1 MIKVSI
7 VVPCF
12 NEQETISDLVDC
24 LLSTKEKDFEL
35 ILVDNGSG
43 DRTRERIKKSA
54 EDYKFVK
61 GVYLAKNI
69 GYGGGIKAGLE
80 VASGEYVAWT
90 HADMQTLPSDIFKIV
105 NLYYKELN
113 KKNIL
118 KGRRVSK
125 RTFLERTITK
135 FFEHIFQLITKV
147 KIREINAQPKVFNK
161 SIMNMLDFKSMPDDF
176 TFDMY
181 FLLLC
186 QSKGIKIMD
195 HEVFFYKR
203 KFGEAKGG
211 GGSGLYQK
219 FKLGLVFLR
228 QIMTIKRKLEDENSS
243 T

>member
-12 NEQETISDLVDC
+12 NEQETISDMVDC
-24 LLSTKEKDFEL
+24 LSSSKEKDFEL
-35 ILVDNGSG
+35 ILVDNGS
-43 DRTRERIKKSA
+43 
-54 EDYKFVK
+54 EDQTGEIIRRSDENYKFVK
-61 GVYLAKNI
+61 AVYLEKNI

-80 VASGEYVAWT
+80 VATGKYIAWT
-90 HADMQTLPSDIFKIV
+90 HADMQTLPSDVFKII
-105 NLYYKELN
+105 NLHYKQLN
-113 KKNIL
+113 NKNVF
-118 KGRRVSK
+118 KGKRISK

-135 FFEHIFQLITKV
+135 FFEQIFQLITKV

-161 SIMNMLDFKSMPDDF
+161 SVMKKLDFTSMPDDF

-186 QSKGIKIMD
+186 QSNGIKIME